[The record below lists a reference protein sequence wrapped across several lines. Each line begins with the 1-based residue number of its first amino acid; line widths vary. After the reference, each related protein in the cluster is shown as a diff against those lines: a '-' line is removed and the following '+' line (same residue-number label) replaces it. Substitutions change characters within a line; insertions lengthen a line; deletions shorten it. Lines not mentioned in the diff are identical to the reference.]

1 MLDLLDDLVWM
12 LHWSVERGVKSGLS
26 ENNMTDFNTCNSV
39 PAPLTAAYGEVN
51 FEMVGFVCQCLALCF
66 EASRLVM
73 IEILLHGMKV
83 RFTTIQESHNS

>member
-1 MLDLLDDLVWM
+1 MADLDISLRA
-12 LHWSVERGVKSGLS
+12 S
-26 ENNMTDFNTCNSV
+26 
-39 PAPLTAAYGEVN
+39 AAYGEVN

-83 RFTTIQESHNS
+83 GFAATPKYPFQ